1 MGTLD
6 GKIAVVTGGS
16 ANIGL
21 GIAKRFAAEGARV
34 VIAGRDAHRLEEA
47 AAEIGHGARGV
58 ATDVADEAQVKAL
71 FEPLPKVDLLVTCAG
86 SYVFGAIDE
95 LPPRQWVELFS
106 GRFFGQMYACHYAVP
121 KMAPGASIM
130 LCSGIAA
137 RAAISHYAGGAAL
150 CGAVNSMGR
159 QLALELAPRGIRV
172 NVLSPG
178 LIMDE
183 GEAER
188 LAPGD
193 PIADIQLG
201 FIERSIPLRRPGA
214 PRNMA
219 EAAMFLATCD
229 YATGMVLD
237 VDGGW
242 TAL

>member
-21 GIAKRFAAEGARV
+21 EIAKRFAAEGAQ
-34 VIAGRDAHRLEEA
+34 VIIAARNRNHLEA
-47 AAEIGHGARGV
+47 AVEKIGHGARGV
-58 ATDVADEAQVKAL
+58 ETDVADEAQVRAL
-71 FEPLPKVDLLVTCAG
+71 FDPLPKVDLLVTCAG

-95 LPPRQWVELFS
+95 LPPRQWVDLFAS
-106 GRFFGQMYACHYAVP
+106 RFFGQMYACHYAVP
-121 KMAPGASIM
+121 KMAPGANIM
-130 LCSGIAA
+130 LCSGVAA
-137 RAAISHYAGGAAL
+137 RAAISHYSGGSAL

-159 QLALELAPRGIRV
+159 ALALELAPRGIRV

-178 LIMDE
+178 LIMEE
-183 GEAER
+183 GAAER
-188 LAPGD
+188 LKAGD

-201 FIERSIPLRRPGA
+201 FIDNRIPLRRPGCA
-214 PRNMA
+214 RNMA

-229 YATGMVLD
+229 YANGMVLD

-242 TAL
+242 TAI